1 MSNNRKLCRL
11 LTKWYILFKFQ
22 MQYSMIN
29 IDSQGLNDFLHEWT
43 QSFMPDQ
50 HAWIGGKSVRTWGDW
65 SWADGSPWSYTN
77 WDDSQPKRD
86 DMGMG
91 DENCVTINSWKG
103 AGKWW
108 DVLCNNYYGFF
119 CSMTPQ
125 TTSGSATAT
134 ISVDDCPDNG
144 WPYSWRVYG
153 NMCYTFGDIGMTW
166 DNARTQCETTAKSI
180 SIGMEVT

>member
-1 MSNNRKLCRL
+1 
-11 LTKWYILFKFQ
+11 
-22 MQYSMIN
+22 MIN

-108 DVLCNNYYGFF
+108 DVLCNNYYGFY

-125 TTSGSATAT
+125 TTSGSAT

-166 DNARTQCETTAKSI
+166 DNARTQCETTVKSHFYWHGGYLIFIVFVVSI
-180 SIGMEVT
+180 SICLNWI